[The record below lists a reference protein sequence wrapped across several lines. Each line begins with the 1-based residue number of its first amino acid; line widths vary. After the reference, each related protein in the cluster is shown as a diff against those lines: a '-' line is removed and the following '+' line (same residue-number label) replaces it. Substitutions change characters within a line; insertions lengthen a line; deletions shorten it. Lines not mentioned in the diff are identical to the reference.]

1 LAINYE
7 ESFSR
12 NGATAQSLPGS
23 GEGLWFFR
31 CAVASL
37 REKTS

>member
-12 NGATAQSLPGS
+12 NGATAQSLPG
-23 GEGLWFFR
+23 FR
-31 CAVASL
+31 MSLLSL
-37 REKTS
+37 RRGAAA